1 MTDNQ
6 DKKDI
11 QDNGELT
18 FERGCKFCQEYAPG
32 QKVLDGSACKLNQ
45 FDWLKDYE
53 GTDTTD
59 VKKCLAEVRFK
70 NDRKDYF
77 VYPEDLELEVGEM
90 VAVEAAIGHDIGI
103 VTLLGEIVEHQM
115 KRKRFR
121 TPLADMKK
129 IYRRARPADV
139 EKWLSAIKLEKG
151 TLSRTRVI
159 AENLGLEMKLND
171 VEYQG
176 DKTKAIFYYTADGR
190 VDFRELIKKLAEEF
204 HVRVEMRQIG
214 VRQES
219 AKLGGLGSCGREL
232 CCASWICDF
241 QSVTTSAARVQQL
254 SPNPQKLAGMCGK
267 LKCCLNFEYE
277 AYVDAMKAFPDSN
290 ITLKFQSG
298 DAIHQKNDVLKGI
311 AWYSYTNDRNNI
323 MAIPVEKV
331 KEIISLNKKGQK
343 PEKLENYAITTEQ
356 HTNNNEGFI
365 SDDDL
370 KKMSD

>member
-6 DKKDI
+6 YKKE
-11 QDNGELT
+11 NENAEPM
-18 FERGCKFCQEYAPG
+18 FNRGCKLEGEYTSG
-32 QKVLDGSACKLNQ
+32 QKVLECGSCKLNQ

-53 GTDTTD
+53 NEENKG
-59 VKKCLAEVRFK
+59 KQRLAEVRFK

-77 VYPEDLELEVGEM
+77 KYPEDLDLEVGEM

-103 VTLLGEIVEHQM
+103 ITLLGDIVERQM
-115 KRKRFR
+115 KRKRYR
-121 TPLADMKK
+121 IPENGLKQ

-159 AENLGLEMKLND
+159 ADNLGLDMKLND

-277 AYVDAMKAFPDSN
+277 AYVEAMKAFPDSN
-290 ITLKFQSG
+290 IVLKFQSG

-311 AWYSYTNDRNNI
+311 AWYSYTTDRSNI
-323 MAIPVEKV
+323 MALPVEKV

-343 PEKLENYAITTEQ
+343 PEKLEDYALTTEQ